1 MTSLIGYLL
10 ESALCLTF
18 FYALYWA
25 FLRKETFFHLN
36 RLYLIMALLLSFV
49 IPVLDFPSP
58 FLRSKAIPEISSP
71 GLSSAPA
78 GNAWQVADL
87 ALLVYALGAALFT
100 FRFAAHLIRL
110 VLVVKKYGLKR
121 QDGVRIVSI
130 DKDFAPFSFL
140 NIIFINSQ
148 SFAEPNMRRI
158 IAHEKIHI
166 RQHHSLDILLAEF
179 ATILQW
185 FNPFVRPY
193 KKSLQETHE
202 YLADNG
208 VIAQGFNVA
217 RYQLLIFEQHV
228 GVKLFEFANNFKQSQ
243 IKRRLTMITK
253 IKSKGAAKLKIL
265 LIIPLASL
273 LTLALA
279 QPRPAGTLQATDP
292 AEARLLPGQ
301 VEPAANQTSDQAS
314 SEQKLKQ
321 EQLKKQKLA
330 EMKDSL
336 IKLQRKEMDIRKKL
350 ESVTDP
356 NERAELETT
365 LKKVALKSTELRSA
379 LEANLSHEGSGE
391 LNYPS
396 TEALKQELKM
406 LKAKEVEVKER
417 LAATDSAEEKAKLTK
432 IIDEIHHEQQFAET
446 KLAAGGGPSI
456 GLSVENLASEYEK
469 LKEMELKI
477 RFKMEGASNDQ
488 QKAELK
494 DMLTKVLQKQ
504 EQLKQK
510 IEEAKRAK

>member
-1 MTSLIGYLL
+1 MTSLISYVL
-10 ESALCLTF
+10 ESALCLAF
-18 FYALYWA
+18 FYAVYWA

-36 RLYLIMALLLSFV
+36 RLYLVLSLLLSFV
-49 IPVLDFPSP
+49 IPALDVTSP
-58 FLRSKAIPEISSP
+58 FLRSRSIPEIASP
-71 GLSSAPA
+71 GLSPGPA
-78 GNAWQVADL
+78 GHAWRVADI
-87 ALLVYALGAALFT
+87 ALLIYGLGAALFMV
-100 FRFAAHLIRL
+100 RFAAHLIRL
-110 VLVVKKYGLKR
+110 FLVVKKYGLRR
-121 QDGVRIVSI
+121 QDGVKIVSI

-140 NIIFINSQ
+140 DVIFINSQ
-148 SFAEPNMRRI
+148 SLAEPNLRRI

-202 YLADNG
+202 YLADDG

-243 IKRRLTMITK
+243 IKRRITMITK

-279 QPRPAGTLQATDP
+279 QPKPAGTHQATDP
-292 AEARLLPGQ
+292 ADTSALSGHIGP
-301 VEPAANQTSDQAS
+301 VMNQASDQAAN
-314 SEQKLKQ
+314 EEKLKQ
-321 EQLKKQKLA
+321 EQIKKQKMA
-330 EMKDSL
+330 QMKDEL
-336 IKLQRKEMDIRKKL
+336 IKLQEKEMAIRKKL

-356 NERAELETT
+356 SEKAELKAT
-365 LKKVALKSTELRSA
+365 LEKVVQKSNDLKGV
-379 LEANLSHEGSGE
+379 LEANARSEGNGE
-391 LNYPS
+391 LNPS
-396 TEALKQELKM
+396 STDALKKELKM
-406 LKAKEVEVKER
+406 LKTKEAEVKEK

-432 IIDEIHHEQQFAET
+432 ILDDIRKRQQVAET
-446 KLAAGGGPSI
+446 KLGSGGGGPNSM
-456 GLSVENLASEYEK
+456 SVEEMVLQYEK
-469 LKEMELKI
+469 LKDTEQKI
-477 RFKMEGASNDQ
+477 RAEMDNVRDAQ

-494 DMLTKVLQKQ
+494 DKLKKVLQKQ
-504 EQLKQK
+504 EQLKQM